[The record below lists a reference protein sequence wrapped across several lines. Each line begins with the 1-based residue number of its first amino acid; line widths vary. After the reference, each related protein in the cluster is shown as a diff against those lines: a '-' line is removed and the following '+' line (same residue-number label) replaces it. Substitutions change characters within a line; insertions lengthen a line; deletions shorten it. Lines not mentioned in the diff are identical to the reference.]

1 MTVGVKSAERQRFV
15 KLLHAIADRRK
26 ARVARKKMPVVSPV
40 EPVDAHKTSR
50 RGRGLRLLLS
60 PADELERQL
69 KEAQITG
76 YLREQTLVPGRRFR
90 ADFCWLSSRTMLV
103 VEVDG
108 GTFSRQGGKRCP
120 TCGETPKGRHATGTG
135 RDRDCEKQNLT
146 VLQGYRYLVVTTT
159 QVRDG
164 RALAWIKCALTP
176 GEQETK

>member
-1 MTVGVKSAERQRFV
+1 
-15 KLLHAIADRRK
+15 
-26 ARVARKKMPVVSPV
+26 
-40 EPVDAHKTSR
+40 
-50 RGRGLRLLLS
+50 
-60 PADELERQL
+60 
-69 KEAQITG
+69 
-76 YLREQTLVPGRRFR
+76 
-90 ADFCWLSSRTMLV
+90 MLV